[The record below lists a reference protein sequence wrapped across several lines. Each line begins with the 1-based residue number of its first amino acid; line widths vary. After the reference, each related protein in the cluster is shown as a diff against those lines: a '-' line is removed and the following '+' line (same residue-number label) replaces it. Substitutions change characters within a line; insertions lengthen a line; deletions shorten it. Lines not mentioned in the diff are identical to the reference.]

1 MQNFTI
7 IQGSPHASTH
17 ALISSVSLSSLALSC
32 FSISSPLA
40 FVLALIR
47 GCFFHPIAFGL
58 HDVAEGHLAA
68 DEAALRVLLDGLFSL
83 IAVAAEAVGD
93 GGSHGPLLEVGVEEE
108 GEGGA
113 RKVPEVGHQPE

>member
-40 FVLALIR
+40 FVLALTR
-47 GCFFHPIAFGL
+47 GRLRPIALGL

-68 DEAALRVLLDGLFSL
+68 DETALRVLLDGLFSL

-93 GGSHGPLLEVGVEEE
+93 GGAHGPLLEVGVEEE